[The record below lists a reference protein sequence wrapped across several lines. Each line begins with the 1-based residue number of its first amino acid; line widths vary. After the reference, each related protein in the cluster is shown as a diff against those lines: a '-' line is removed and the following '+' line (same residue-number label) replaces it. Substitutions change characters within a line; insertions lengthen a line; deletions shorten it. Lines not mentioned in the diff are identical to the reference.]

1 MAENRKGRGK
11 RFMQKNKN
19 KLYWRNS
26 SRRKNKR
33 LTIKLSAGKFK
44 AAGLGIMFFLLAGC
58 GQNPQTAERTAD
70 LTENE
75 KELCQEDGNAEAE
88 SIADVYRDIYDKAV
102 ETDTIGSLEVTERI
116 VARLGDNGYVAVDSN
131 NQINMTNAEQA
142 VKFCSAASKK
152 EMAELTI
159 VVVADSGGF
168 TKYDLETENGTMNIA
183 RGYYQYDKNGNLNN
197 SSIVSY
203 PADWWQYTE
212 EGYLLFEGNYFS
224 DENYVLTLNDTPE
237 HTALR
242 VMPLEKRLRELNQK
256 YVLPAGYGKSN
267 MFFLNWSRDDFGDL
281 DFYDIF
287 DTFYPMLYKQ
297 PVPYAADENLGNGS
311 RKVYQIPEEEF
322 ENVILTYFPIEK
334 EALRTKTTYIS
345 EAAAYE
351 YRPRGFYEAR
361 YPDIPYPEV
370 VDYEEN
376 QDGTIT
382 LFINAVYPDGNTSK
396 LYSHKAVVRPMDD
409 DRFQY
414 VSNQMLL
421 SGEQYKAWWYSER
434 LTEDEWKEIYSEN
447 EFSENEGDCLLTEAE
462 KEELKNAALE
472 AAELTREVYKDVEI
486 IDGPSF
492 GSNIK
497 GFTKEQCRKVVSLLG
512 NGGYVSV
519 TEDTNMENY
528 KKVEDFYA
536 AYMEKREAMV
546 TIYNVNPDGLLGAVT
561 FVYRDNRLQTY
572 YVGIGWQKGG
582 IPEIRNT
589 LVSHIEEIKLT
600 EKGYFIYA
608 FENVIPHSS
617 LRQYWRIK
625 PLSEKCRE
633 LTEKY
638 ISGLSYV
645 NYNVLV
651 TNWDSS
657 NVEDILMPCMFED
670 IYRIYTGENFN
681 VQNRKIPADT
691 YEKIMTACFPVS
703 TEVLR
708 EKCGYDGDSN
718 SYEYEMIF
726 ASPYPPFGEVVDF
739 MKNGDG
745 TITLIVDAVWADY
758 NSDIAFT
765 NRIVVQPFE
774 DGTFRYLSNSIEQK
788 ELEIPTISK

>member
-1 MAENRKGRGK
+1 MAEKEEEKG
-11 RFMQKNKN
+11 
-19 KLYWRNS
+19 LC
-26 SRRKNKR
+26 RRKKINC
-33 LTIKLSAGKFK
+33 IGKT
-44 AAGLGIMFFLLAGC
+44 AGLGIMFFLLAGC
-58 GQNPQTAERTAD
+58 GQNPRTAEGTTD

-75 KELCQEDGNAEAE
+75 TELQQEDGNAEPE
-88 SIADVYRDIYDKAV
+88 SIAAVYKDIYDKAI
-102 ETDTIGSLEVTERI
+102 ETDIAGSLEMTESI
-116 VARLGDNGYVAVDSN
+116 VARLGDNGYVAVDSK

-142 VKFCSAASKK
+142 VKFLSAAKEK

-159 VVVADSGGF
+159 LVVADSGGF
-168 TKYDLETENGTMNIA
+168 TKYDLETENGAINIA
-183 RGYYQYDKNGNLNN
+183 RGYYWYDRNGNLNN
-197 SSIVSY
+197 SHVVSY

-212 EGYLLFEGNYFS
+212 EGYLLFEGSYFS
-224 DENYVLTLNDTPE
+224 DENYVLTLNDTLE

-242 VMPLEKRLRELNQK
+242 IMPLEKRCRELNQK
-256 YVLPAGYGKSN
+256 YVLPAGYGNSN
-267 MFFLNWSRDDFGDL
+267 MFFLNWSRDDLGDL

-287 DTFYPMLYKQ
+287 DTFYPMLYNQ
-297 PVPYAADENLGNGS
+297 PVPYTADENLGNGS
-311 RKVYQIPEEEF
+311 REAYQIPEEEF

-334 EALRTKTTYIS
+334 EALREKTTYIS

-351 YRPRGFYEAR
+351 YRPRGFYEAG

-370 VDYEEN
+370 VNYEEN

-396 LYSHKAVVRPMDD
+396 LYSHKAVVRPLDD

-421 SGEQYKAWWYSER
+421 PEEQYEAWWYSER

-447 EFSENEGDCLLTEAE
+447 EFSEIESNCLLTEAE
-462 KEELKNAALE
+462 KAELKKAALE
-472 AAELTREVYKDVEI
+472 AAELTKEVYKDVEI

-492 GSNIK
+492 SSNIK

-512 NGGYVSV
+512 KGGYVSV
-519 TEDTNMENY
+519 TEDTDMENY

-546 TIYNVNPDGLLGAVT
+546 TINNVNPDGLLGAVT

-582 IPEIRNT
+582 IPEVRNT
-589 LVSHIEEIKLT
+589 LVSDIEEIKLT

-638 ISGLSYV
+638 IRGLSYV

-657 NVEDILMPCMFED
+657 NVEAILMPCMFED

-718 SYEYEMIF
+718 SYEYEMVF
-726 ASPYPPFGEVVDF
+726 ARPYPPFGEVVDY
-739 MKNGDG
+739 MENGDG
-745 TITLIVDAVWADY
+745 TITLIVDGVWADY
-758 NSDIAFT
+758 NTDLAFT

-788 ELEIPTISK
+788 ELKIPTIAK